1 MTRECIRIIEA
12 YMKFVHNITDKC
24 RAVLL
29 GSTTYRD
36 DIIPTLIKILRD
48 ILRVMTADVNP
59 YLSHHLDGKRMDF
72 TGRPYSG
79 RAYFCFRMKTL
90 KDAMRHLAA
99 ASVAGT

>member
-1 MTRECIRIIEA
+1 MTRECIRIVKA
-12 YMKFVHNITDKC
+12 DVKFLNNLTDEC
-24 RAVLL
+24 RTGFLCSA
-29 GSTTYRD
+29 TYRD
-36 DIIPTLIKILRD
+36 NIIPTLGKILRD
-48 ILRVMTADVNP
+48 ILGIMTVDVNP
-59 YLSHHLDGKRMDF
+59 YLRHHLDGKRMDF